1 MEVPMTEFMQIL
13 SDSDGYVATVRDGE
27 IYIEPGDC
35 APSIPADP

>member
-1 MEVPMTEFMQIL
+1 MTEFMQIL